1 MVVSKP
7 RRVERDRNTNT
18 RKEKDKSRETQWY
31 LERLREA
38 TRIARDRKLVID
50 RNRQRD
56 EDSKRQTDR

>member
-38 TRIARDRKLVID
+38 TRIARDRLTDKGIPTP
-50 RNRQRD
+50 
-56 EDSKRQTDR
+56 KRKKTGTET